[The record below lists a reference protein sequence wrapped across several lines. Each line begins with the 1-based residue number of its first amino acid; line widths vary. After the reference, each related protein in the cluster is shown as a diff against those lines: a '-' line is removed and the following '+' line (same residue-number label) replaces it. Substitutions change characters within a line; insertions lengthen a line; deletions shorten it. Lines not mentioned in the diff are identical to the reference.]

1 VVTFTTNRAL
11 QFWNVSDHTLAH
23 TMVPKTNLPTY
34 FVEITPDTRIAIVKS
49 SKSSN
54 HLLDARTGD
63 YLGMLELERTG
74 LEDATPWQ
82 CSPDSR
88 FVAVGTK
95 RARDG
100 QTAIATDLFDLNT
113 RKRVVTMEDLRAL
126 RFSQKGRFLGGKT
139 SARQLSLW
147 DIERRTRR
155 LFEISRGDIFSIA
168 FSPDDRLM
176 AASND
181 EMILIWNL
189 QRPGPPM
196 VLNGHNASVGK
207 ILFSR
212 DGLTLFSTSTDRT
225 VKMWNVA
232 TGVEVI
238 SLSGNEETWEL
249 VLSPDGTALAVGG
262 LVLRPDVP
270 PVKLWF
276 APSLKDIDPAFKAG
290 SDQ

>member
-1 VVTFTTNRAL
+1 
-11 QFWNVSDHTLAH
+11 
-23 TMVPKTNLPTY
+23 M
-34 FVEITPDTRIAIVKS
+34 
-49 SKSSN
+49 
-54 HLLDARTGD
+54 
-63 YLGMLELERTG
+63 
-74 LEDATPWQ
+74 
-82 CSPDSR
+82 
-88 FVAVGTK
+88 
-95 RARDG
+95 
-100 QTAIATDLFDLNT
+100 
-113 RKRVVTMEDLRAL
+113 KRVVTLEDLRAL

-139 SARQLSLW
+139 SARQLALW
-147 DIERRTRR
+147 DIDRRTRR

-181 EMILIWNL
+181 DLILIWNL
-189 QRPGPPM
+189 HRPGPPM

-238 SLSGNEETWEL
+238 SLPGNEETWEL
-249 VLSPDGTALAVGG
+249 ALSPDGTILAVGG

-276 APSLKDIDPAFKAG
+276 VPSLKDIDAALKAG
-290 SDQ
+290 SGQ